1 MSAWVMTYGMYEA
14 NACIYR
20 GSQQFPLGVLQHG
33 VAADSSAEYHVSNT
47 KLRIRRLKPPLQKVS
62 NPQ

>member
-33 VAADSSAEYHVSNT
+33 VAADSSAECHASNT
-47 KLRIRRLKPPLQKVS
+47 KLRIRRLMNLK
-62 NPQ
+62 